1 MNPNYCTIVV
11 SEPDGPFMLPQGQA
25 LDSVNFIMLLEVLR
39 LYDTISTCSRERP
52 SISTSGR

>member
-25 LDSVNFIMLLEVLR
+25 LDSVNLIDHKIIAVVYVDLMHAAM
-39 LYDTISTCSRERP
+39 SS
-52 SISTSGR
+52 